1 MKLNVK
7 DIVGSNAISMQS
19 GERLYNEIHQ
29 PLLDG
34 EKVQLDFTGVD
45 LFASPFF
52 NASIGLALKDIN
64 IEDLQK
70 NLELLNFSPV
80 GRQLLNHVIA
90 NAINFYNKDSGLA
103 DILNAMDK
111 NPDQG

>member
-34 EKVQLDFTGVD
+34 EFTGVD